1 MPLWLEEKEVV
12 SELVKLEENPP
23 KQASN
28 PNMATINL
36 VVVPFP
42 WHIDPALKKSNAG
55 QPL

>member
-1 MPLWLEEKEVV
+1 VPLWLEEKEVV

-23 KQASN
+23 KQASI
-28 PNMATINL
+28 PNMAAINL

-42 WHIDPALKKSNAG
+42 WHIDPAPKKSNAG